1 MAKRSS
7 RARNEPARVC
17 LVTGCASGI
26 GRHLVGVLVAHGHR
40 VVATDLELKKLK
52 AAAKADAWQPDR
64 VMLMALDVRNA
75 AQWERAVELAVAKLG
90 SVDVVLNVAGY
101 LRPGYIHETEASDV
115 DRHIDVNTK
124 GVIFG
129 TRAAARMMVPRGEG
143 HIVNIASLAAIAPV
157 PGLCLY
163 SASKFAVRGFSLAV
177 SQELARFGVA
187 VTTVCPDAVQTPM
200 LDLQVDY
207 EEAALTFS
215 GDRVLTVEDVAQAI
229 LRALDERPM
238 EVLIPIGRASLAKVV
253 NAFPQIADRV
263 KPLLRRKGLSAQRRV
278 QKQRAGGA
286 TIGTTSRNAAQ
297 RRSTPRA

>member
-1 MAKRSS
+1 MATVSKKSTA
-7 RARNEPARVC
+7 ARIC

-26 GRHLVGVLVAHGHR
+26 GRHLVGVLVERGHR
-40 VVATDLELKKLK
+40 VVATDVELAKLK
-52 AAAKADAWQPDR
+52 AAAKAERWNGER
-64 VMLMALDVRNA
+64 VLLKALDVRDA
-75 AQWERAVELAVAKLG
+75 AAWDRVVDFALAKAGGL
-90 SVDVVLNVAGY
+90 DVLLNVAGY
-101 LRPGYIHETEASDV
+101 LRPGYIHETDAAEV

-129 TRAAARMMVPRGEG
+129 TRAAARAMVPKGAG

-177 SQELARFGVA
+177 SQELSRFGVA

-215 GDRVLTVEDVAQAI
+215 GDRVLTVDDVAQAI
-229 LRALDERPM
+229 VRALDERPM
-238 EVLIPIGRASLAKVV
+238 EVLIPMGRASLAKVV

-278 QKQRAGGA
+278 KTKRA
-286 TIGTTSRNAAQ
+286 S
-297 RRSTPRA
+297 

>member
-1 MAKRSS
+1 M
-7 RARNEPARVC
+7 
-17 LVTGCASGI
+17 
-26 GRHLVGVLVAHGHR
+26 
-40 VVATDLELKKLK
+40 VATDVELVKLK
-52 AAAKADAWQPDR
+52 AAANAAGWNAAHVFLK
-64 VMLMALDVRNA
+64 ALDVRDA
-75 AQWERAVELAVAKLG
+75 AAWDRVVDFALAKAGGL
-90 SVDVVLNVAGY
+90 DVLLNVAGY
-101 LRPGYIHETEASDV
+101 LRPGYIHETEASEV

-124 GVIFG
+124 GVILG
-129 TRAAARMMVPRGEG
+129 TRAAARVMVPKGAG

-177 SQELARFGVA
+177 SQELGRFGVA

-215 GDRVLTVEDVAQAI
+215 GDRVLTVDDVAQAI

-238 EVLIPIGRASLAKVV
+238 EVLIPMGRASLAKVV

-278 QKQRAGGA
+278 KTKRA
-286 TIGTTSRNAAQ
+286 S
-297 RRSTPRA
+297 